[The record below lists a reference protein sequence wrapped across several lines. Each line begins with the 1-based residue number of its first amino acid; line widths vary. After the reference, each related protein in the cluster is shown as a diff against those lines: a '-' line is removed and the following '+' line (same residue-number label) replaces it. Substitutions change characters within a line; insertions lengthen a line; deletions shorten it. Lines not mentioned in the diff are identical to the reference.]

1 MMRIADLDQRV
12 TLQRY
17 AETPDG
23 GGGLTRQWA
32 NLAQTPT
39 VWAHVKAKSGREG
52 LTEGRINAT
61 FVVVFTIRQRS
72 DLFETDRII
81 WNGETYNIRGILRQG
96 SRVQY
101 LQIEAE
107 RGVAD

>member
-1 MMRIADLDQRV
+1 MTEIGKLDQRI
-12 TLQRY
+12 TFQR
-17 AETPDG
+17 ATFTPDG
-23 GGGLTRQWA
+23 GGGMVRAWADLT
-32 NLAQTPT
+32 QTPK
-39 VWAHVKAKSGREG
+39 VWAHVKAKGGREG

-61 FVVVFTIRQRS
+61 FVVVFAIRERA
-72 DLFETDRII
+72 DLSEADRII